1 MENIL
6 FFTAGFIT
14 YKLINILFIYLRS
27 YLDLRKRRGAWV
39 KQNFNTRLRYDKR
52 LVR

>member
-14 YKLINILFIYLRS
+14 YKLINILVIYLRS

-39 KQNFNTRLRYDKR
+39 KQNFDSRLNYDKR